1 MPHSAMQIVLI
12 SGLSG
17 SGKSVALKLLEDL
30 GYFCIDNLPAALL
43 AETVELLQSETHKRV
58 GISVDIRGVHSL
70 PALPDCVTDLKARQ
84 LDVRVLFLEAKN
96 EALLKRFSE
105 TRRKHPLSVLYPELT
120 VTECMIMERELLATV
135 AGMAHRVDTSDLS
148 ANGLRGWVRHWLA
161 LDQSRLT
168 LIFESFG
175 FKHGLPLD
183 ADFVFDVRCLPNP
196 YYDPSLRGQTGR
208 DLPVV
213 RFLEAEPAALHMY
226 TDVRDYLQRWLP
238 AFDHDNRSYVTV
250 AIGCTGGQHRSV
262 WLAEKLAAHFAAERQ
277 VLVRHREGST
287 E

>member
-1 MPHSAMQIVLI
+1 MQIVLI

-43 AETVELLQSETHKRV
+43 AETVELLQSEAHKRV

-226 TDVRDYLQRWLP
+226 ADIRDYLQRWLP